1 MGRRCWK
8 LLCHHGGSHRKGR
21 LLGEKP
27 RGVPQGWSSSLP
39 FLVLSIPRLWGQRLL
54 PSKSLSTEGAPPPLL
69 VFFMFTQNLLGRRK
83 KKPPPEKQTLLSAFS
98 LKQSFIHLLAGSPE
112 WNLPL
117 TCSKVTLQH
126 PVLNNQILLN
136 VTLQQKRALSLG
148 MPRWH

>member
-1 MGRRCWK
+1 MLEAALSSWWFTQKGTTAGREAQRSAARLE
-8 LLCHHGGSHRKGR
+8 LLPS
-21 LLGEKP
+21 LSSALNSSTLGP
-27 RGVPQGWSSSLP
+27 G
-39 FLVLSIPRLWGQRLL
+39 LL